1 VNQEA
6 ATKIWYNMTPMQRYE
21 LLNRA
26 KKALYGSEFIFS
38 KKPSMMARLHR
49 ACIKLIMSGAK

>member
-6 ATKIWYNMTPMQRYE
+6 ATKIWNNMTPMQRYE

-26 KKALYGSEFIFS
+26 KKALYGSEFIFP
-38 KKPSMMARLHR
+38 KNPSGMGWLHR